1 MSSRERGKAE
11 EEAKHPSSREG
22 RFSFAPAS
30 AGSAGSPARRQ
41 PRRRPVIA
49 IDGPAGAG
57 KSTVA
62 RSVAAALGYT
72 YIDTGA
78 MYRAVALATLEAGI
92 APGDGEAVGRV
103 AGRVDVRPRG
113 GRLRLLLDGRDVTGR
128 LRSPEVEA
136 VVSTVAAHAQV
147 RRVLVALQRRL
158 AAAGG
163 VVLDGRDT
171 GTHVVPDADCKV
183 FLTASVEERAR
194 RRLRQ
199 LEREGYR
206 MNLGEVAEE
215 IRRRDAMDSGREVA
229 PLRPAPDALVLD
241 TTGMTVNGVVQ
252 LILDRCR
259 QLGAQRR
266 DR

>member
-1 MSSRERGKAE
+1 M
-11 EEAKHPSSREG
+11 
-22 RFSFAPAS
+22 
-30 AGSAGSPARRQ
+30 
-41 PRRRPVIA
+41 IA

-62 RSVAAALGYT
+62 RAVAAALGYT

-78 MYRAVALATLEAGI
+78 MYRAVAVAALENGVSADDAAAVSGLARQI
-92 APGDGEAVGRV
+92 
-103 AGRVDVRPRG
+103 DVRLRG
-113 GRLRLLLDGRDVTGR
+113 GGRPRLLLAGRDVTDR
-128 LRSPEVEA
+128 LRTPEVE
-136 VVSTVAAHAQV
+136 VIVSTVAAHPAV
-147 RRVLVALQRRL
+147 RERLVALQRKL
-158 AAAGG
+158 AARGG

-206 MNLGEVAEE
+206 LNVEEVEEE

-229 PLRPAPDALVLD
+229 PLRPAPDALVVD
-241 TTGMTVNGVVQ
+241 TTGMTVSGVVQ

-259 QLGAQRR
+259 QLGARR
-266 DR
+266 RVRSAAARSNPDDAAPGDLDDQG

>member
-1 MSSRERGKAE
+1 M
-11 EEAKHPSSREG
+11 
-22 RFSFAPAS
+22 
-30 AGSAGSPARRQ
+30 
-41 PRRRPVIA
+41 IA

-78 MYRAVALATLEAGI
+78 MYRAVALAALEAGI
-92 APGDGEAVGRV
+92 PPGDAEAVSRV
-103 AGRVDVRPRG
+103 AREVDVRLRDG
-113 GRLRLLLDGRDVTGR
+113 GRPRLLLAGRDVTDR

-136 VVSTVAAHAQV
+136 VVSTVAAHGEV

-158 AAAGG
+158 AAEGG

-199 LEREGYR
+199 LQREGYR
-206 MNLGEVAEE
+206 MDLGEVAEE

-241 TTGMTVNGVVQ
+241 TTGMTVSGVVQ

-259 QLGAQRR
+259 QLGARRR